1 MQFDQIGRFWVTLT
15 HRRKQSALTKG
26 SIMNANNTY
35 LDCLETQRQARALRG
50 DLLSIGYAIAALPL
64 AWAAVYIAFI

>member
-1 MQFDQIGRFWVTLT
+1 MTPAQP
-15 HRRKQSALTKG
+15 
-26 SIMNANNTY
+26 Y
-35 LDCLETQRQARALRG
+35 LEALETQRQARALRG

>member
-1 MQFDQIGRFWVTLT
+1 MTASE
-15 HRRKQSALTKG
+15 H
-26 SIMNANNTY
+26 Y
-35 LDCLETQRQARALRG
+35 LDCLEAQRQARALRG

>member
-1 MQFDQIGRFWVTLT
+1 
-15 HRRKQSALTKG
+15 
-26 SIMNANNTY
+26 MNANNTY

-50 DLLSIGYAIAALPL
+50 DLLSIAYAIAAMPL

>member
-1 MQFDQIGRFWVTLT
+1 MTPAQ
-15 HRRKQSALTKG
+15 
-26 SIMNANNTY
+26 TY
-35 LDCLETQRQARALRG
+35 LEALEARRQARDLRG

>member
-1 MQFDQIGRFWVTLT
+1 MTPAQ
-15 HRRKQSALTKG
+15 
-26 SIMNANNTY
+26 TY
-35 LDCLETQRQARALRG
+35 LEALETQRQARALRD